1 MLSKEEILLIIYF
14 VVVILLLTAF
24 VIIFFITYQRRKNKL
39 LEEKF
44 EAEKRYEQEIVQ
56 SRIEIQEQTLKN
68 VSWELHDNI
77 GQLLSVANLQLN
89 ILSKTLPEKEEV
101 LEIKEVVA
109 ASLQEVRA
117 LSKSLNSEVVEYSG
131 LTASVENELKR
142 FERLNI
148 LQAEFKIEGEKFDVD
163 KKDEII
169 LFRILQEFLSNVIK
183 HAKAS
188 KLIVN
193 FSYFSDT
200 LKIEVQDDG
209 IGFNSEEVNKN
220 SGLLNMKS
228 RAALINA
235 DFRLN
240 SSETKGT
247 FLSLSYPSNPGKNE
261 ENDYNR

>member
-14 VVVILLLTAF
+14 VLVILLLTAF

-117 LSKSLNSEVVEYSG
+117 LSKSLNNEVVEYAG
-131 LTASVENELKR
+131 LMASVENELNR

-148 LQAEFKIEGEKFDVD
+148 LQVEFKIEGEKFEID

-169 LFRILQEFLSNVIK
+169 LFRILQEFFSNVIK
-183 HAKAS
+183 HAKAPNLMV
-188 KLIVN
+188 K
-193 FSYFSDT
+193 FSYLPDN

-209 IGFNSEEVNKN
+209 IGFNPEEVNKS

-228 RAALINA
+228 RAALIKT
-235 DFRLN
+235 DFRLS
-240 SSETKGT
+240 SSENKGT

-261 ENDYNR
+261 